1 MSMGLFSRKKEQ
13 APLFPPERY
22 EPVLRCSICTGEQV
36 GCMRDRH
43 SGKLLELML
52 IRTREDL
59 AAFCRLAR
67 CDADS
72 IRKIY

>member
-1 MSMGLFSRKKEQ
+1 MGLFHKR
-13 APLFPPERY
+13 APTPAPYPVEDY
-22 EPVLRCSICTGEQV
+22 EPVIRCSICTGEQV

>member
-1 MSMGLFSRKKEQ
+1 MGLFHKR
-13 APLFPPERY
+13 APTPAPYPAEDY
-22 EPVLRCSICTGEQV
+22 EPVIRCSICTGEQV